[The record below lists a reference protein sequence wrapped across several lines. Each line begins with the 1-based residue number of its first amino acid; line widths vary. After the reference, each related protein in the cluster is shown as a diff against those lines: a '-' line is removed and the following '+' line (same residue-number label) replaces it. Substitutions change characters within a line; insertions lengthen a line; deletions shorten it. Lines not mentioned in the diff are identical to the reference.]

1 METMSTKFNI
11 SGTIESP
18 QGAKLKSPFKEVRQ
32 AVDFLE
38 MLLKLTEVK
47 YDNLRLEE
55 LETPQILGMEGKY
68 RISLSYIIAGD
79 TESEYIACPRRIRKT
94 IVIEDGEI
102 TSLQSGSLAEQED

>member
-18 QGAKLKSPFKEVRQ
+18 QSVKLESPFKEVRQ
-32 AVDFLE
+32 AAEFLA

-47 YDNLRLEE
+47 YENLRLEE
-55 LETPQILGMEGKY
+55 LETPQASGTEGKY

-79 TESEYIACPRRIRKT
+79 TEPGYITFPRRTRKT
-94 IVIEDGEI
+94 IVIENGEI
-102 TSLQSGSLAEQED
+102 TSLQPGSLAEQED